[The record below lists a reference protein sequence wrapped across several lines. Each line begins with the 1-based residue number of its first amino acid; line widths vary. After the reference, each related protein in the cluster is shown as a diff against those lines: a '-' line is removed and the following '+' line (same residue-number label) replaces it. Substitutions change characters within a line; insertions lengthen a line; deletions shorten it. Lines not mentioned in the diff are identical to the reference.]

1 MSVCQPGYLSVNL
14 TIYLSMC
21 WVWGV
26 WCELWR
32 NEPVQ
37 FISGI
42 LLLLLSFPLL
52 LSPFLL
58 PYLFSYSPFLLY
70 PFPFLLSPFLLPFP
84 FLYSPLLLSTFPL
97 LLPPFS
103 SLPLLIFSSSPFL
116 FSFPPFL
123 FSYPPFFFPTSSYIL
138 LFSSPP
144 FLNSPIP
151 LSSFP
156 LSFPFLYS
164 PLPHSSPLP
173 FSLPFLYS
181 SLPLSLLPFPSSHSL
196 SSFLSPSILL

>member
-84 FLYSPLLLSTFPL
+84 FLYSPFLLSIFPL
-97 LLPPFS
+97 LL
-103 SLPLLIFSSSPFL
+103 
-116 FSFPPFL
+116 
-123 FSYPPFFFPTSSYIL
+123 PPFFFPTSSYIRH
-138 LFSSPP
+138 FSSPP

-164 PLPHSSPLP
+164 PLPHSCPLP
-173 FSLPFLYS
+173 FSLSFLYS
-181 SLPLSLLPFPSSHSL
+181 SLPLSLLPFSSSHSL
-196 SSFLSPSILL
+196 SSFLSPFLLL